1 MRGVFIRQQCATMGV
16 TAWAVLVGDG
26 RTRGEATVGTWLN
39 VATGTTCLIA
49 TIVGLILSAWA
60 WRAKG
65 ARSGM
70 RGVAWSLLPIV
81 MYLTGAIRLV
91 GRLGAAIVSF
101 AGSFVFSP
109 KAWLGVIL
117 FFLAALLFMISGGI
131 PLLQGGRKRERRQK
145 QKEARRLRQHDPA
158 GQQPGSVPAGRA
170 QGGMPPAPPQSAA
183 PPEDDLGDV
192 QDILRRRGIK

>member
-1 MRGVFIRQQCATMGV
+1 M
-16 TAWAVLVGDG
+16 
-26 RTRGEATVGTWLN
+26 GTWLSI
-39 VATGTTCLIA
+39 ATGTTCLIV

-65 ARSGM
+65 ARSGL

-91 GRLGAAIVSF
+91 GRLGSAIVTF

-117 FFLAALLFMISGGI
+117 FFIAALLFLITGGI
-131 PLLQGGRKRERRQK
+131 PLLQGGRKRDRRRK
-145 QKEARRLRQHDPA
+145 QQEARRPREHDAASQATSGRSGA
-158 GQQPGSVPAGRA
+158 GGAQATHAGDK
-170 QGGMPPAPPQSAA
+170 S
-183 PPEDDLGDV
+183 EDDLSDIE
-192 QDILRRRGIK
+192 DILRRRGIK

>member
-1 MRGVFIRQQCATMGV
+1 M
-16 TAWAVLVGDG
+16 
-26 RTRGEATVGTWLN
+26 GTWLSI
-39 VATGTTCLIA
+39 ATGTTCLIV

-91 GRLGAAIVSF
+91 GRLGSAIVAF

-117 FFLAALLFMISGGI
+117 FFIAALLFLITGGI
-131 PLLQGGRKRERRQK
+131 PLVQSGRNRERRRK
-145 QKEARRLRQHDPA
+145 QKEARRARDRDA
-158 GQQPGSVPAGRA
+158 R
-170 QGGMPPAPPQSAA
+170 PQSTAA
-183 PPEDDLGDV
+183 PAARSQADARQATQPTDDMSDV
-192 QDILRRRGIK
+192 EEILRRRGIK

>member
-1 MRGVFIRQQCATMGV
+1 M
-16 TAWAVLVGDG
+16 
-26 RTRGEATVGTWLN
+26 GTWLSI
-39 VATGTTCLIA
+39 ATGTTCLIV

-91 GRLGAAIVSF
+91 GRLGSAIVTF

-117 FFLAALLFMISGGI
+117 FFIAALLFLITGGI
-131 PLLQGGRKRERRQK
+131 PLLQGRRRRNRRRRQK
-145 QKEARRLRQHDPA
+145 EERRARDHDA
-158 GQQPGSVPAGRA
+158 A
-170 QGGMPPAPPQSAA
+170 QQSASA
-183 PPEDDLGDV
+183 SAAGPEDGVPESTRLKDDLSDV
-192 QDILRRRGIK
+192 EDILRRRGIK

>member
-1 MRGVFIRQQCATMGV
+1 M
-16 TAWAVLVGDG
+16 
-26 RTRGEATVGTWLN
+26 GTWLSI
-39 VATGTTCLIA
+39 ATGTTCLIV

-70 RGVAWSLLPIV
+70 RGVAWSLLPVV

-91 GRLGAAIVSF
+91 GRLGSAIVAF

-117 FFLAALLFMISGGI
+117 FFVAALLFLITGGI
-131 PLLQGGRKRERRQK
+131 PLLQRGRHRERRRK
-145 QKEARRLRQHDPA
+145 EKEARRLRDGDARPQA
-158 GQQPGSVPAGRA
+158 TSG
-170 QGGMPPAPPQSAA
+170 PPARSQADGPKATQPT
-183 PPEDDLGDV
+183 DDMSDV
-192 QDILRRRGIK
+192 EEILRRRGIK